1 MRRNLTPLVA
11 RLGVLVNGLGVLVN
25 GLGALVNGLGVLVAG
40 LGVLVAVLLGGSGA
54 ASAAPATVAPA
65 AVSVGAVP
73 AGAVPAAVPRVAA
86 VVVALP
92 RAVPAAPAAPA
103 APAPPS
109 PATRPSA
116 PANNGSIN
124 IDVNGTNPDGSKPS
138 SSLVILLGLTVLS
151 VAPALLLLCTAF
163 TKIFVVLGI
172 TRNALG
178 LTSMPP
184 NQVLAGLALFISLFI
199 MSPTVSAMNAQGVQP
214 YLKGDKTQSQ
224 AFNDGIKPLR
234 TFMLKNTR
242 RDEIALLIKVSGAKT
257 PAKAEDVPLTTLIPA
272 FVLSELRA
280 AFIIGFVIFIPFL
293 IIDMV
298 VSASL
303 MSLGMMML
311 PPVTV
316 ALPFKLLLF
325 VLVNGWGLIITAL
338 VASY

>member
-1 MRRNLTPLVA
+1 MTSRRTHLV
-11 RLGVLVNGLGVLVN
+11 LIFGLFLMVSL
-25 GLGALVNGLGVLVAG
+25 ALI
-40 LGVLVAVLLGGSGA
+40 LLPDA
-54 ASAAPATVAPA
+54 AHAAPVPPRPPA
-65 AVSVGAVP
+65 SP
-73 AGAVPAAVPRVAA
+73 T
-86 VVVALP
+86 
-92 RAVPAAPAAPA
+92 
-103 APAPPS
+103 PP
-109 PATRPSA
+109 
-116 PANNGSIN
+116 GIN
-124 IDVNGTNPDGSKPS
+124 IDIGGTNPDGSKPAT
-138 SSLVILLGLTVLS
+138 SLVIVLGLTLLS
-151 VAPALLLLCTAF
+151 VAPAVLLLCTCF
-163 TKIFVVLGI
+163 TKVFMVLGV

-199 MSPTVSAMNAQGVQP
+199 MGPTVSQVNEQGIQP

-224 AFNDGIKPLR
+224 AFEDGVEPLR
-234 TFMLKNTR
+234 EFMWKTTR
-242 RDEIALLIKVSGAKT
+242 EDEIALLVKVSGQEK
-257 PAKAEDVPLTTLIPA
+257 PANKDEVELTTLIPA

-316 ALPFKLLLF
+316 AMPFKLLLF

-338 VASY
+338 VASYK